1 MVTVYCENC
10 MNHKKHVCPA
20 STKQHIPLKHWYA
33 STEPIPTAAKN
44 TDFTQK
50 YPKTQNTELVNDR
63 AVF

>member
-1 MVTVYCENC
+1 

-20 STKQHIPLKHWYA
+20 SRKQHIPLKHWYA

-50 YPKTQNTELVNDR
+50 YPKTQNTEFVNDR